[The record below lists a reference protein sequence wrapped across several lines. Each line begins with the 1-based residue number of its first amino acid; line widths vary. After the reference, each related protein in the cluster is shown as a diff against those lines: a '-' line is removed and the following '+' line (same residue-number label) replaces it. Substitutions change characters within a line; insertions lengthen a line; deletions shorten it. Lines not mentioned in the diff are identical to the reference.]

1 MHWHKHTH
9 PNSFIVMHWHKHT
22 HPNSFI
28 GMHWHTQAHP
38 NSFIGMHW
46 HTQAHPQSCIVIHMH
61 TLTHALAYT
70 SIPQFIHCHLHAR
83 THTCTHNLYNI
94 IDLLEAYLCHGRFRL
109 HKRNSIIALSFFLSF
124 PLDLTKILNDD
135 LSLVRRT
142 TIKYRTPLA

>member
-1 MHWHKHTH
+1 
-9 PNSFIVMHWHKHT
+9 MHWHKHT

-28 GMHWHTQAHP
+28 GIHKHTLTHSLACIGIHMHTLTHSLACIGIHKHTLNHAL
-38 NSFIGMHW
+38 
-46 HTQAHPQSCIVIHMH
+46 SCIVIHMH